1 MPEAP
6 TKERE
11 GVRRVGPFP
20 HYLEEKRGRGPC
32 GRDELKKPAVDG
44 REGSGRGPGGL
55 REMKAA
61 AAREQQPREEE
72 EEGRRRRRKEQP
84 LLHAFGR
91 RGK

>member
-1 MPEAP
+1 M
-6 TKERE
+6 
-11 GVRRVGPFP
+11 GPFP
-20 HYLEEKRGRGPC
+20 HYLEEKRGSREGGDPC
-32 GRDELKKPAVDG
+32 GRDELKKTAVDG

-84 LLHAFGR
+84 LLHAVGR
-91 RGK
+91 RGKKGSGKGGTC